1 VRVVCGV
8 WRVTCLMCPT
18 LALYHAARRSPQAV
32 ITLIYAHGTLSPG
45 SGAVGPSGET
55 KADRLRR
62 ARAAV
67 SGVRQTDR
75 AAWETAA
82 TAAAQAL
89 GGRVSVVG
97 RCRKVRW
104 AVGRDHVNEQL
115 WLAAP
120 DTTAGA
126 GDERPLRYRQ
136 AVGSF
141 SNPNGGVNVRVLQWL
156 RGRCESIAVRTD
168 GAVGAH
174 RMGRLLE
181 LYNGCGNHTVALAG
195 LFDTVLAVEADPAL
209 TQAAATNYEL
219 NNADNVAQ
227 VTQTCEE
234 FASSQAADAPVAFD
248 VALVDPPRTG
258 ISDEALAVIT
268 AAQDILFLS
277 CNQHRL
283 AESLVSLAATH
294 SVATVAYMDHFP
306 FSVQSECGVHL
317 IRRPGV

>member
-1 VRVVCGV
+1 
-8 WRVTCLMCPT
+8 M
-18 LALYHAARRSPQAV
+18 
-32 ITLIYAHGTLSPG
+32 ITLIYPHGTLSPG
-45 SGAVGPSGET
+45 SGSGGAGPSGET

-62 ARAAV
+62 ARAAA
-67 SGVRQTDR
+67 SGIRQTDR
-75 AAWETAA
+75 AAWEAAA
-82 TAAAQAL
+82 TAVAQAL

-120 DTTAGA
+120 DTSGA
-126 GDERPLRYRQ
+126 TGDERPLRYRQ

-141 SNPNGGVNVRVLQWL
+141 SNPNGGVNTRVLQWL
-156 RGRCESIAVRTD
+156 RGRCEAIAIRTE
-168 GAVGAH
+168 GAVGAN

-219 NNADNVAQ
+219 NHVDNVAQ
-227 VTQTCEE
+227 ITQTCEE
-234 FASSQAADAPVAFD
+234 FASPQAADAPVAFD

-258 ISDEALAVIT
+258 ICDEALAVIT

-294 SVATVAYMDHFP
+294 TVATVAYMDHFP
-306 FSVQSECGVHL
+306 YSMQSECGVHL
-317 IRRPGV
+317 IRRAGV